1 MSLLGQIGD
10 RIVEVDG
17 ENVSLEN
24 HSQVVR
30 RIAGAGSTLREGL
43 KKILKVRN
51 FPYRLGRGGS
61 KLVKFS
67 PFLIFFNPSFS
78 LLVVDSV
85 CEEYHRTRNI
95 VITSNLSHTVRSLG
109 KVSKIPPQ

>member
-1 MSLLGQIGD
+1 M
-10 RIVEVDG
+10 DG

-67 PFLIFFNPSFS
+67 PFLIFFNPSLS
-78 LLVVDSV
+78 LLVVDTV
-85 CEEYHRTRNI
+85 CGAQSRHRWII
-95 VITSNLSHTVRSLG
+95 VGGGGGPPLEVGVRRSMSDTL
-109 KVSKIPPQ
+109 IQPQLVF